1 MKRYHSLGLVVVIV
15 IFAAITFPTLL
26 NRIQDGE
33 IRESNRTSAAEPLS
47 YIILNKEAR
56 KVPDFLMRNQDSL
69 YISNEDFLGK
79 VYVVEFFFTRCPS
92 ICPVMNKNMKRL
104 DAAFGSRDDF
114 GIASFSIDPDHDTPT
129 VLKNYAS
136 LYEVR
141 SPNWHFLTGEKPK
154 IFDLANTGFNIFASI
169 NPEVAGGF
177 EHQGYFALIDK
188 EGFLRSRID
197 DFGNPIVYYLGIE
210 EENPMGLSGTEM
222 LLEDVEKLLKE

>member
-1 MKRYHSLGLVVVIV
+1 MKLYQSLGLVVVIV

-33 IRESNRTSAAEPLS
+33 IRENNRTSEAEPLS
-47 YIILNKEAR
+47 YIILNKKAR

-104 DAAFGSRDDF
+104 DMAFGLRDDF
-114 GIASFSIDPDHDTPT
+114 GIASFSIDPEHDTPT
-129 VLKNYAS
+129 VLKKYAS
-136 LYEVR
+136 LYEIQ

-188 EGFLRSRID
+188 EGFLRSRVD

-210 EENPMGLSGTEM
+210 EENPIVLSGTEM

>member
-1 MKRYHSLGLVVVIV
+1 MKLYQSLGLVVVIV

-33 IRESNRTSAAEPLS
+33 IRENNRTSEAEPLS
-47 YIILNKEAR
+47 YIILNKKAR

-104 DAAFGSRDDF
+104 DMAFGLRDDF
-114 GIASFSIDPDHDTPT
+114 GIASFSIDPEHDTPT
-129 VLKNYAS
+129 VLKKYAS
-136 LYEVR
+136 LFEIQ

-188 EGFLRSRID
+188 EGFLRSRVD

-210 EENPMGLSGTEM
+210 EENPIGLSGTEM

>member
-1 MKRYHSLGLVVVIV
+1 MKLYQSLGLVVVIV

-33 IRESNRTSAAEPLS
+33 IRENNRTSEAEPLS
-47 YIILNKEAR
+47 YIILNKKAR

-104 DAAFGSRDDF
+104 DMAFGLRDDF
-114 GIASFSIDPDHDTPT
+114 GIASFSIDPEHDTPT
-129 VLKNYAS
+129 VLKKYAS
-136 LYEVR
+136 LYEIQ
-141 SPNWHFLTGEKPK
+141 SPNWHFLTGERPK

-188 EGFLRSRID
+188 QGFLRSRVD

-210 EENPMGLSGTEM
+210 EENPIGLSGTEM